1 MIDSIL
7 DKLEISLSE
16 LKDWLSE
23 LLGDLS
29 PTIKD
34 KVIDYL
40 LRNPKYLLPFLR
52 GDVSLEEVFSAEL
65 DPLPD
70 TEIEYRMPDSMLRQ
84 WADDDDLASL
94 VVFGGLTLFLA
105 VEFIERRK
113 LKRKQSDG
121 EGVRTHRRQRPK
133 NFRSLDP

>member
-7 DKLEISLSE
+7 DELEISLSE

-23 LLGDLS
+23 LLGELS

-40 LRNPKYLLPFLR
+40 LRNLRYLLPFLR
-52 GDVSLEEVFSAEL
+52 GDFSLEEVFSAQL

-84 WADDDDLASL
+84 WADEDDLACL
-94 VVFGGLTLFLA
+94 VVFGGLSLFMA

-113 LKRKQSDG
+113 LKRKKSE
-121 EGVRTHRRQRPK
+121 EGVRTDRRLKPK
-133 NFRSLDP
+133 NF